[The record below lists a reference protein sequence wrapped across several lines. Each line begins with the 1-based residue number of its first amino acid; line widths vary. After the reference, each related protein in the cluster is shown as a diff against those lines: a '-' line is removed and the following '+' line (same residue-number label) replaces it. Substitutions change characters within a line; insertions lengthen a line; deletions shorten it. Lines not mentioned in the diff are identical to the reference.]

1 MKGTNDM
8 NTRCLLADDHPAL
21 VAAVRDFL
29 EENGFTVVGPASDG
43 EAAVAAA
50 AAEQPELALVDYRMP
65 GLNGRELLSR
75 LADAAPELRVLV
87 YTAEAGDTLVQ
98 EALDRGAAGIVL
110 KEAPM
115 QDLVRAL
122 EAVRAGG
129 TYVDPALATVALG
142 AMRNSRPTLTERERD
157 VLEHLSRG
165 KSHEQIGKALGIS
178 IETVRTHLRKACDK
192 LGAATRT
199 QAVAAALRMGLIE

>member
-1 MKGTNDM
+1 M
-8 NTRCLLADDHPAL
+8 NARCLLADDHPAL
-21 VAAVRDFL
+21 VSAVRDFL

-65 GLNGRELLSR
+65 GLNGRELLSS
-75 LADAAPELRVLV
+75 LADAAPQLRVLV
-87 YTAEAGDTLVQ
+87 YTAEAGDALVQ

-115 QDLVRAL
+115 QDLVHAL

-129 TYVDPALATVALG
+129 TYVDPALATVALSV
-142 AMRNSRPTLTERERD
+142 MRNSRPTLTERERG

>member
-1 MKGTNDM
+1 M

-21 VAAVRDFL
+21 LAAVRDFL
-29 EENGFTVVGPASDG
+29 EENGFTVIGPAADG
-43 EAAVAAA
+43 ETAVATA

-75 LADAAPELRVLV
+75 LSDAVPNLRVLI
-87 YTAEAGDTLVQ
+87 YTAEAGDALVQ

-110 KEAPM
+110 KEAPL

-129 TYVDPALATVALG
+129 TYVDPALATAALG
-142 AMRNSRPTLTERERD
+142 AMRSSRPALTERERD
-157 VLEHLSRG
+157 VLAHLSRG
-165 KSHEQIGKALGIS
+165 KSHEQIGDALGIS

>member
-1 MKGTNDM
+1 M

-21 VAAVRDFL
+21 VAAVGDFL
-29 EENGFTVVGPASDG
+29 EENGFTVVGPATDG
-43 EAAVAAA
+43 DTALATAIAERPDIAV
-50 AAEQPELALVDYRMP
+50 VDYRMP

-75 LADAAPELRVLV
+75 LADDAPDVRVLI
-87 YTAEAGDTLVQ
+87 YTAEAGDAVVQ

-110 KEAPM
+110 KEAPLA
-115 QDLVRAL
+115 DLVRAL
-122 EAVRAGG
+122 EAVQGGG

-142 AMRNSRPTLTERERD
+142 AMRPSSPKLTERERD
-157 VLEHLSRG
+157 VLAHLSRG
-165 KSHEQIGKALGIS
+165 ESHEEIGRALGIS

-199 QAVAAALRMGLIE
+199 QAVATALRMGLIE